1 MHDGLCSGSA
11 PPGAAALPPGAW
23 GCHCSPLL
31 RLERVCVATRAGE
44 DLGGDFWRP
53 WDQPPKRYRN
63 YCEPVRLVAVRSR
76 GALQRSREACQRLFQ
91 DHPSWARWTR
101 WRRLRMA
108 RCALTMP
115 RLWRR
120 CRRNSSRFQAAR
132 LGVHQT
138 RTHQHLQCSS
148 LGRSLEIL
156 EDTLRRC
163 TKIHFSGITKFTLH
177 SFGFFSLSTEGVGAR

>member
-1 MHDGLCSGSA
+1 MHDGLCSGS
-11 PPGAAALPPGAW
+11 GAAALPPGARL
-23 GCHCSPLL
+23 GLSLLAAAPLGAGL
-31 RLERVCVATRAGE
+31 CGNQGE
-44 DLGGDFWRP
+44 DLGGEFRRP

-63 YCEPVRLVAVRSR
+63 YFEPGSAWVAVRSR
-76 GALQRSREACQRLFQ
+76 GALQRFREAFQRCFY
-91 DHPSWARWTR
+91 DHLSFASWTR

-120 CRRNSSRFQAAR
+120 CWRNFSRIQAAR

-138 RTHQHLQCSS
+138 RTHQHLQFSS
-148 LGRSLEIL
+148 LGRALVIL

-163 TKIHFSGITKFTLH
+163 TKILFSGITKCSPR
-177 SFGFFSLSTEGVGAR
+177 SFAFFP